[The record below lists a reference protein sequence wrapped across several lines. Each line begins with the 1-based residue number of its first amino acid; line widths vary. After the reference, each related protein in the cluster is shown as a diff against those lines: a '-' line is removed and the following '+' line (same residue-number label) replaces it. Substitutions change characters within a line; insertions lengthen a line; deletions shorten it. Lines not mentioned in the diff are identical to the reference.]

1 MSEPHPRCRGCRSEV
16 GPTLHTHSGFEIR
29 GFRIFSGDRVPAT
42 IQARE
47 DDRGL
52 SKDYMR
58 LVDPEVLWLC
68 PECINDPELLER
80 LYPSEEE

>member
-1 MSEPHPRCRGCRSEV
+1 MNDSEPRCRGCRTEV
-16 GPTLHTHSGFEIR
+16 GPTLHTHSGYTIR
-29 GFRIFSGDRVPAT
+29 GYRIFSGDLVPAT

-68 PECINDPELLER
+68 TECINDTELLQR
-80 LYPSEEE
+80 LYPSADE